1 MQEGTF
7 SISALENAHKR
18 LCDVLKIFVENE
30 NDDIVRDSVIQRF
43 EFTYSIALKTLKKYF
58 EGVAFVME
66 DVQQMTFNQVI
77 RVANQ
82 LDLLHFELDKWTEF
96 RQMRNLTSHTYDE
109 EVARKVVAVV
119 PDFCEEVGYLLKQLR
134 SKING

>member
-7 SISALENAHKR
+7 SISALENVHKR
-18 LCDVLKIFVENE
+18 LGDVLKIFVENE

-43 EFTYSIALKTLKKYF
+43 EFTYFIALKTLKKYF

-109 EVARKVVAVV
+109 EVARKVVAVI

>member
-18 LCDVLKIFVENE
+18 LGYVLKIFVENE

-109 EVARKVVAVV
+109 EVARKVVAVI

>member
-96 RQMRNLTSHTYDE
+96 RQMCNLTSHTYDE

>member
-7 SISALENAHKR
+7 SISALENVHKR
-18 LCDVLKIFVENE
+18 LGDVLKIFVENE

-43 EFTYSIALKTLKKYF
+43 EFTYFIALKTLRKYF
-58 EGVAFVME
+58 EGMAFVME

-82 LDLLHFELDKWTEF
+82 LDLLHFELDRWTEF

>member
-66 DVQQMTFNQVI
+66 DVQQMTYNQVI

>member
-18 LCDVLKIFVENE
+18 LGDVLKIFVENE

-77 RVANQ
+77 RVANR

>member
-18 LCDVLKIFVENE
+18 LGDVLKIFVENE

-77 RVANQ
+77 RVANK

-96 RQMRNLTSHTYDE
+96 RQMRNLTSHTYYE
-109 EVARKVVAVV
+109 EVARKVVAVI

>member
-18 LCDVLKIFVENE
+18 LGDVLKIFVENE

-77 RVANQ
+77 RVANK

-96 RQMRNLTSHTYDE
+96 RQMRNITSHTYDE
-109 EVARKVVAVV
+109 EVARKVVAVI

>member
-7 SISALENAHKR
+7 SISALENVHKR
-18 LCDVLKIFVENE
+18 LGDVLKIFVENE

-43 EFTYSIALKTLKKYF
+43 EFTYFIALKTLRKYF
-58 EGVAFVME
+58 EGMAFVME

-82 LDLLHFELDKWTEF
+82 FDLLHFELDKWTEF

>member
-18 LCDVLKIFVENE
+18 LGDVLKIFVENE

-109 EVARKVVAVV
+109 EVARKVVAVI

>member
-43 EFTYSIALKTLKKYF
+43 EFTYSLALKTLKKYF

>member
-1 MQEGTF
+1 
-7 SISALENAHKR
+7 
-18 LCDVLKIFVENE
+18 
-30 NDDIVRDSVIQRF
+30 
-43 EFTYSIALKTLKKYF
+43 
-58 EGVAFVME
+58 ME

-109 EVARKVVAVV
+109 EVARKVVAVI
-119 PDFCEEVGYLLKQLR
+119 PDFYEEVGYLLKQLR

>member
-18 LCDVLKIFVENE
+18 LGDVLKIFVENE

-43 EFTYSIALKTLKKYF
+43 EFTYFIALKTLKKYF

-109 EVARKVVAVV
+109 EVARKVVAVI

>member
-7 SISALENAHKR
+7 SISALENAYKR

>member
-7 SISALENAHKR
+7 SISALENVHKR
-18 LCDVLKIFVENE
+18 LGDVLKIFVENE

-43 EFTYSIALKTLKKYF
+43 EFTYFIALKTLRKYF
-58 EGVAFVME
+58 EGMAFVME

-82 LDLLHFELDKWTEF
+82 LDLLHFELDRWTEF

-109 EVARKVVAVV
+109 EVARKVVAVI

>member
-18 LCDVLKIFVENE
+18 LGDVLKIFVENE

-66 DVQQMTFNQVI
+66 DVQQMTFIQVI
-77 RVANQ
+77 RVANK

-96 RQMRNLTSHTYDE
+96 RQMRNITSHTYDE
-109 EVARKVVAVV
+109 EVARKVVAVI

>member
-43 EFTYSIALKTLKKYF
+43 EFTYSIVLKTLKKYF

>member
-18 LCDVLKIFVENE
+18 LGDVLKIFVENE

-77 RVANQ
+77 RVANK

-96 RQMRNLTSHTYDE
+96 RQMRNLILHTYDE
-109 EVARKVVAVV
+109 EVARKVVAVI

>member
-1 MQEGTF
+1 MQEETF

>member
-7 SISALENAHKR
+7 SISALENVHKR
-18 LCDVLKIFVENE
+18 LGDVLKIFVENE

-43 EFTYSIALKTLKKYF
+43 EFTYFIALKTLRKYF
-58 EGVAFVME
+58 EGMAFVME

-109 EVARKVVAVV
+109 EVARKVVAVI

>member
-18 LCDVLKIFVENE
+18 LGDVLKIFVENE
-30 NDDIVRDSVIQRF
+30 NDDIVRDSIIQRF

>member
-77 RVANQ
+77 RVANR

>member
-7 SISALENAHKR
+7 SISALENVHKR
-18 LCDVLKIFVENE
+18 LGDVLKIFVENE

-43 EFTYSIALKTLKKYF
+43 EFTYFIALKTLRKYF
-58 EGVAFVME
+58 EGMAFVME

>member
-7 SISALENAHKR
+7 SIAALENAHKR

>member
-18 LCDVLKIFVENE
+18 LGDVLKIFVENE

-43 EFTYSIALKTLKKYF
+43 EFTYFIALKTLRKYF
-58 EGVAFVME
+58 EGMAFVME

-82 LDLLHFELDKWTEF
+82 LDLLHFELDRWTEF

-109 EVARKVVAVV
+109 EVARKVVAVI

>member
-18 LCDVLKIFVENE
+18 LGDVLKIFVENE

-82 LDLLHFELDKWTEF
+82 LDLLHFELDRWTEF

-109 EVARKVVAVV
+109 EVARKVVAVI

>member
-18 LCDVLKIFVENE
+18 LGDVLKIFVENE

-77 RVANQ
+77 RVANK

-109 EVARKVVAVV
+109 EVARKVVAVI

>member
-7 SISALENAHKR
+7 SISALENVHKR
-18 LCDVLKIFVENE
+18 LGDVLKIFVENE

-43 EFTYSIALKTLKKYF
+43 EFTYFIALKTLRKYF
-58 EGVAFVME
+58 EGMAFVME

-82 LDLLHFELDKWTEF
+82 LDLLHFELDRWTEF

-119 PDFCEEVGYLLKQLR
+119 SDFCEEVGYLLKQLR

>member
-1 MQEGTF
+1 
-7 SISALENAHKR
+7 
-18 LCDVLKIFVENE
+18 
-30 NDDIVRDSVIQRF
+30 
-43 EFTYSIALKTLKKYF
+43 
-58 EGVAFVME
+58 ME

-77 RVANQ
+77 RVANK

-96 RQMRNLTSHTYDE
+96 RQMRNLILHTYDE
-109 EVARKVVAVV
+109 EVARKVVAVI

>member
-109 EVARKVVAVV
+109 EVARKDVAVV

>member
-18 LCDVLKIFVENE
+18 LGDVLKIFVENE

-82 LDLLHFELDKWTEF
+82 LDLLHFELDRWTEF

>member
-66 DVQQMTFNQVI
+66 DVQQMTFNKVI

>member
-18 LCDVLKIFVENE
+18 LGDVLKIFVENE

-77 RVANQ
+77 RVANK

-109 EVARKVVAVV
+109 EVARKVVAVI

-134 SKING
+134 SQING

>member
-7 SISALENAHKR
+7 SISVLENAHKR